1 MSKPI
6 YKAGRQIVS
15 ISDFDT
21 CESPWYKWH
30 GKTVHRAMLMSLQY
44 RILLRDIK
52 AGYIYAAEKREDK
65 K

>member
-1 MSKPI
+1 MNKPI

-21 CESPWYKWH
+21 CENLWYKWH

-44 RILLRDIK
+44 RILLRDII

>member
-15 ISDFDT
+15 ISDFDA
-21 CESPWYKWH
+21 CESLWYKWH

-52 AGYIYAAEKREDK
+52 MAAIYTAERREDK
-65 K
+65 E